1 MKVVY
6 NPKKFGLN
14 LTREEMNLI
23 CERKG
28 NGWHTIG
35 RKNGGSST
43 AWFCERTSPDSGM
56 QIDWM
61 QFRSDPLL
69 LAMVEAGELSNKD
82 LVITEVDG
90 EYYIDTD
97 WSTWETVKEVSYEIL

>member
-14 LTREEMNLI
+14 LTRAEMELI

-28 NGWHTIG
+28 NGWHIIG
-35 RKNGGSST
+35 PKKGGSNA
-43 AWFCERTSPDSGM
+43 AWFYERTSSNSGLR
-56 QIDWM
+56 IDWM
-61 QFRSDPLL
+61 EFRSDPLL

-82 LVITEVDG
+82 LVITEVNGD
-90 EYYIDTD
+90 YYIDTD
-97 WSTWETVKEVSYEIL
+97 WETWETVKEVSYDTN